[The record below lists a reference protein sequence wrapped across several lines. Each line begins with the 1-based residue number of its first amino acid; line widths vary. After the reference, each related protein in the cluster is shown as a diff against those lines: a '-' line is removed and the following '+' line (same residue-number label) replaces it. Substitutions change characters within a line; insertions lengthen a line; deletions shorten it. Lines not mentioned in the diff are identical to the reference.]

1 MVTMPNKS
9 LKIVCFASMIAVAGL
24 LVPAA
29 EADDLQLNFAAV
41 NQSPWTPGGATIFDN
56 KFLLPDPALSGH
68 LDLGDFNVDPGS
80 AALNFLGSLLGIN
93 LKGLA
98 SVTFSPTG
106 DFTADL
112 SASYHINAGTL
123 NLNYPEN
130 VQLNLPREIDAGKP
144 FQVSASLPSPL
155 NQKLQVNPAQFVG
168 AGGLGYS
175 GLSNVLNYST
185 ATFTPDRGFQ
195 TTFPYAD
202 AQLGIDLKANAGVR
216 AEACFLFFCDHG
228 TIDLGGVDYSAN
240 LIDVN
245 SLTGISVLGQT
256 VLGYGTHNF
265 DNTLSLT
272 VHPPDL
278 SIAGKEKPDQ
288 TLAGSGN
295 ETIVHASFD
304 AASLIPVVGPFLAGS
319 VGPIDYTLLSVSPGV
334 GLGLYQD
341 FSFTPNLMV
350 NLDFSSPVR
359 EADGTVTSH
368 VMFPVDGTPVTLT
381 PATIGGFGAN
391 TIKISPTFILDN
403 QFHNT
408 TGLTISGDVDV
419 AALQLG
425 GLFDAG
431 PAFHEDPVVAQIPI
445 PLFSDTFQVAIPP
458 ITTAADVIP
467 RTNDFQLLFTAN
479 VSGVLDDLG
488 RGTFDLSSG
497 NQLLAEGV
505 TGQEVQIPV
514 GPFNSC
520 PVVDFQVCD
529 TVLVLDQDVY
539 DQQQN
544 NLGKVFCISC
554 IDGSRFFPQTN
565 PVLTAGDGS
574 SLFLSDLSTFPSAP
588 TPDDIQSSD
597 SIFAGNNF
605 FQNVT
610 ITPPTSLP
618 SSVPEPATVFLL
630 GSSLFGLAAFRWRR
644 LKG

>member
-1 MVTMPNKS
+1 
-9 LKIVCFASMIAVAGL
+9 
-24 LVPAA
+24 
-29 EADDLQLNFAAV
+29 
-41 NQSPWTPGGATIFDN
+41 
-56 KFLLPDPALSGH
+56 
-68 LDLGDFNVDPGS
+68 
-80 AALNFLGSLLGIN
+80 
-93 LKGLA
+93 
-98 SVTFSPTG
+98 VTFSPSG
-106 DFTADL
+106 DFNAGL
-112 SASYHINAGTL
+112 SASYHIDAGTL
-123 NLNYPEN
+123 NLNYPER
-130 VQLNLPREIDAGKP
+130 VQLNLPTEIDNGKT
-144 FQVSASLPSPL
+144 FQVSASVPGPL
-155 NQKLQVNPAQFVG
+155 NEKLLVNAAQFVG
-168 AGGLGYS
+168 TGGLGYS
-175 GLSNVLNYST
+175 GLSSVLNYST

-202 AQLGIDLKANAGVR
+202 AQLGISLKANAGIH
-216 AEACFLFFCDHG
+216 AEACFLFFCDGG
-228 TIDLGGVDYSAN
+228 TIDLGSVNYSAN
-240 LIDVN
+240 LVDVN

-272 VHPPDL
+272 VNPPDL
-278 SIAGKEKPDQ
+278 SISGKEKPDL
-288 TLAGSGN
+288 TLQGSGN

-319 VGPIDYTLLSVSPGV
+319 IGPVDYTLLSVSPGV

-341 FSFTPNLMV
+341 FSFAPNLMV

-359 EADGTVTSH
+359 EADGTVTTH

-381 PATIGGFGAN
+381 PATIGGFGDD
-391 TIKISPTFILDN
+391 TIKISPTFVLNN

-408 TGLTISGDVDV
+408 TGLTLSGDVDV

-431 PAFHEDPVVAQIPI
+431 PAFHADPVVAQIPI
-445 PLFSDTFQVAIPP
+445 PLFSDTFQVDIPP
-458 ITTAADVIP
+458 ITTAATTVP
-467 RTNDFQLLFTAN
+467 RIKDFQTLFSAN

-497 NQLLAEGV
+497 NQVLAEGV
-505 TGQEVQIPV
+505 TGQELQIPV

-565 PVLTAGDGS
+565 PVLTAEDGS

-588 TPDDIQSSD
+588 TPDEIRSSD
-597 SIFAGNNF
+597 SVFAGNNF
-605 FQNVT
+605 FENVE

-618 SSVPEPATVFLL
+618 TAVPEPATLFLL
-630 GSSLFGLAAFRWRR
+630 GSSLFGLAALRWRR